1 MNFLFGCRLIDAY
14 TEATIVNVGVK
25 TATVVFDAIR
35 AIIVLMAASNDLEDL
50 AHKCAVWAI
59 GVVYPRTIN
68 LISGMQIKN
77 SEERKEAL
85 PELKLGRQLDL
96 LAVFGDIDTVAKEK
110 KKKGQHIEA
119 TQKVYAMR

>member
-1 MNFLFGCRLIDAY
+1 
-14 TEATIVNVGVK
+14 
-25 TATVVFDAIR
+25 
-35 AIIVLMAASNDLEDL
+35 MAASNDLEDL

-110 KKKGQHIEA
+110 KKKVNTLKQPR
-119 TQKVYAMR
+119 KFML